1 MGYNNTRFVAK
12 MCGSGEDDDDDDS
25 GDCHSLRE
33 RLADGASADDGAGY

>member
-12 MCGSGEDDDDDDS
+12 MCGSGEDDDDS
-25 GDCHSLRE
+25 GDCHGLRE